1 MSYSSEFNRLAAS
14 IGGLAM
20 STKGIAQ
27 AEAKEEA
34 AKENMQM
41 ELNDT
46 ETELDAMNKDI
57 EALQNEADS
66 VTTDEKG
73 RLRNKG
79 QFYSQKAFDSLQD
92 ELKSKTA
99 IRDRVQYKF
108 DILTK
113 RLGGSK

>member
-1 MSYSSEFNRLAAS
+1 MSYSGEFNRLAAT

-20 STKGIAQ
+20 SAKGMVQ
-27 AEAKEEA
+27 AEEKEKI

-46 ETELDAMNKDI
+46 QTELDTMNKDI
-57 EALQNEADS
+57 EALQSEADS
-66 VTTDEKG
+66 VTTDENG

-92 ELKSKTA
+92 ELESKTA

>member
-1 MSYSSEFNRLAAS
+1 MSYSGEFNRLAAS

-20 STKGIAQ
+20 SAKGIAQ
-27 AEAKEEA
+27 AEEKEEA

-46 ETELDAMNKDI
+46 QTELESMNKDI
-57 EALQNEADS
+57 DALQKEADS

-79 QFYSQKAFDSLQD
+79 QFYSQKAFESLQD

-108 DILTK
+108 DVLSKRVGGTK
-113 RLGGSK
+113 